1 VKQFPEKLKDFMS
14 VLLLKRRWSN
24 GDAAD
29 GDPKSK
35 AADPEALSFIGPF
48 ALVQRPSCGQ
58 FNVFP
63 LVLMLL
69 CWRSPSARREP
80 EHLTGRRNRMTCN
93 LYARCAL

>member
-24 GDAAD
+24 GDAPD

-35 AADPEALSFIGPF
+35 AADPD
-48 ALVQRPSCGQ
+48 RPSGGQ